1 MGLVSYY
8 DDESFDEEN
17 IQSKQLN
24 PSHSKQFKNNVS
36 SEVEKQ
42 KITDPPQAVTKEIAN
57 KNIKEDIKEVSVP
70 LIPPPSVNITQS
82 KVLDC
87 SSLLKNLL
95 TPKTIDGID
104 NWSILPEPNTACDSE
119 RQEKI
124 EHFLSLR
131 KSGHCLNEHLQRNKS
146 FRNPRIYAKLV
157 EFVDI
162 DEIGS
167 NFPKDQFDPKGF
179 PASSYMDGILET
191 QRQIAEEKAQRAAQ
205 GRSQLAFVSSSTS
218 SSTSPSISSPSISI
232 SKQNTTT
239 SSPSVNTSMDKASKL
254 AAAMANA
261 AKIASR
267 IAKPVH
273 PQPTTSVSSTTN
285 TSSSTSSLSS
295 TSHYTSSTSSN
306 TKRSSHGK
314 WDKSDH
320 KRRHR

>member
-1 MGLVSYY
+1 MNKGMGLVSYY
-8 DDESFDEEN
+8 DDESSDEEN
-17 IQSKQLN
+17 IQSKQLD
-24 PSHSKQFKNNVS
+24 PSHSKQLKINTS

-42 KITDPPQAVTKEIAN
+42 KVADPPQAVIEAN
-57 KNIKEDIKEVSVP
+57 KNIKEDIKAVNEP
-70 LIPPPSVNITQS
+70 LIPPPSAVKIVQS
-82 KVLDC
+82 NALDR

-95 TPKTIDGID
+95 IPKAIDGID
-104 NWSILPEPNTACDSE
+104 NWGILPEPNTACDSE

-179 PASSYMDGILET
+179 PESSYMDGILET

-205 GRSQLAFVSSSTS
+205 GRSQLAFVPSSTS
-218 SSTSPSISSPSISI
+218 SSTPPSISSPSISI
-232 SKQNTTT
+232 PKQNTTA
-239 SSPSVNTSMDKASKL
+239 SSPSVNTSIDKASKL

-267 IAKPVH
+267 IAKPAH
-273 PQPTTSVSSTTN
+273 SQPTPSVSSTTN
-285 TSSSTSSLSS
+285 TSSPTVR
-295 TSHYTSSTSSN
+295 YTSSTSSH